1 MAPHLKE
8 AGKARIMSLLGVG
21 LSLSQVAETCGV
33 DRRTVK
39 MLKKR
44 FLEQSQEAQD
54 AFRIPDMLS

>member
-8 AGKARIMSLLGVG
+8 AGKARIMSLLGMG

-33 DRRTVK
+33 DRRTV
-39 MLKKR
+39 MRLKKR